1 MRQHHKGATQLVNKS
16 PCLWLQARPRQ
27 ALVSP
32 RAKESYTAACTSVF
46 GSLSHKNHKGLAL
59 VGRQKAQLVLV
70 LFWCCCL

>member
-1 MRQHHKGATQLVNKS
+1 MKTSCPDSKERGGCFLVRQHHKGATQLVNKF

-46 GSLSHKNHKGLAL
+46 GRCPTKTTKAL
-59 VGRQKAQLVLV
+59 HL
-70 LFWCCCL
+70 